1 MKTFRNLELPW
12 SKSTLAIMLLL
23 VPFLAACG
31 SRKEL
36 QSNVSYQEQKD
47 SSQTLEQARR
57 IATYDSHR
65 ATEWSEEL
73 TELFTFE
80 IDTATGKAHPRI
92 IAAKRHTKR
101 GELHEARATQHAD
114 TTARKSSASAKS
126 EQKAQQTYQ
135 KRTQRNGFFR
145 LVDMAFGWLLLLP
158 FALAGISLWKTRK
171 KWLEVLKKVFN
182 L

>member
-1 MKTFRNLELPW
+1 
-12 SKSTLAIMLLL
+12 MLLL
-23 VPFLAACG
+23 VPFLAACVT
-31 SRKEL
+31 RKE
-36 QSNVSYQEQKD
+36 VSTATSSQEQRD
-47 SSQTLEQARR
+47 SSRVEASIARSATL
-57 IATYDSHR
+57 DSHR

-101 GELHEARATQHAD
+101 AELHEARTTQHAD

-145 LVDMAFGWLLLLP
+145 LVDMVFGWLLLLP